1 MSDNPE
7 TKSSKKTIWTK
18 PRLDYLTNLSDAE
31 AHKTFTDVSE
41 LTAGAPGDQ
50 AHAGPAS

>member
-31 AHKTFTDVSE
+31 AHKTFSNFSE
-41 LTAGAPGDQ
+41 FIVGTPGDQ
-50 AHAGPAS
+50 FHVGPAS